1 MSFLHVYFDDTVFVR
16 VYPVNCQFI
25 DLVRQYKIL
34 CQDENSGIEKVDII
48 AHFGDDDYTIP
59 IEDFHIFDPNIPASS
74 ILQMHQEM
82 PNQGPPTKKLKN

>member
-34 CQDENSGIEKVDII
+34 YNDETSGIVKVDII

-59 IEDFHIFDPNIPASS
+59 IEDFHISDPNIPASS
-74 ILQMHQEM
+74 IFKMHKEM
-82 PNQGPPTKKLKN
+82 PNQGPTAKN

>member
-1 MSFLHVYFDDTVFVR
+1 MSFLQVYFDDTVFVR

-34 CQDENSGIEKVDII
+34 CKDETSGIVKVEVI

-59 IEDFHIFDPNIPASS
+59 IEDFHISDPNIPASS
-74 ILQMHQEM
+74 ILQMHKEM
-82 PNQGPPTKKLKN
+82 PNQGPTAKN

>member
-16 VYPVNCQFI
+16 VYPVNCKFI

-34 CQDENSGIEKVDII
+34 CKDENSRIVKVEII

-59 IEDFHIFDPNIPASS
+59 IEDFHISDPNIPASS
-74 ILQMHQEM
+74 ILQMHKEM
-82 PNQGPPTKKLKN
+82 PNQGNTAKN

>member
-34 CQDENSGIEKVDII
+34 YDDETSGIVRVDII

-59 IEDFHIFDPNIPASS
+59 IEDFNIQDPDIPASS

-82 PNQGPPTKKLKN
+82 PNQGPPAKKLKN